1 MPPAN
6 ADLGCDVAYPQA
18 LTDLVGGQVDLMFA
32 NLSDARPLIQS
43 GRLKAIAVADT
54 NPLEPPISE
63 QIPGFTSLTW
73 FAIAAPRATSRTIV
87 EQISNDV
94 AAAMKSPSVTGR
106 LKALSLMPVESSPVE
121 ASTFVEEDARRWR
134 KVIDLIGLQPE

>member
-1 MPPAN
+1 
-6 ADLGCDVAYPQA
+6 
-18 LTDLVGGQVDLMFA
+18 MFA

-54 NPLEPPISE
+54 NPLEE
-63 QIPGFTSLTW
+63 VPGR
-73 FAIAAPRATSRTIV
+73 AADLRADTRLHITDLVRDRGPRATSRTIV

>member
-1 MPPAN
+1 
-6 ADLGCDVAYPQA
+6 
-18 LTDLVGGQVDLMFA
+18 MFA

-43 GRLKAIAVADT
+43 GRLKGDRGGGYQSARGSPGRAADLRADT
-54 NPLEPPISE
+54 RLHITDLVRDRGAACN
-63 QIPGFTSLTW
+63 
-73 FAIAAPRATSRTIV
+73 FAHNRG
-87 EQISNDV
+87 EISNDV

-121 ASTFVEEDARRWR
+121 ASTFVEEDARRWH